1 MLRKITLA
9 SWSAGFWFKP
19 QVCGCLYADSFIN
32 SLCISEYHTAQIY
45 ILTRLS
51 FLFYQKYCSSIN
63 NYHSILYSLLLLKCS
78 SFVLMYVVTGCHVLP
93 SNTFSAIH
101 HRAM

>member
-19 QVCGCLYADSFIN
+19 ELVCGCLYDSFID
-32 SLCISEYHTAQIY
+32 SLCMSEYHTAQIY

-51 FLFYQKYCSSIN
+51 FLLYQKYCSSIN
-63 NYHSILYSLLLLKCS
+63 NYHSILYSLHLLKF
-78 SFVLMYVVTGCHVLP
+78 SFFCIDVRSYRVSCF
-93 SNTFSAIH
+93 TF
-101 HRAM
+101 